1 MIIQYGATGIV
12 LFLLMLLSANPVSA
26 QSDAGRIKCICID
39 PGHGGHDPGAMG
51 VKAKEKEVVLAIA
64 LKVGKMIETTYPDVK
79 VVYTRKKDIYLAPHE
94 RSQLANQH
102 KADLFLS
109 IHANSLDLKAKAG
122 NKYIKGVE
130 TYIMG
135 FNHSEH
141 NLQVAMKEN
150 SVIHF
155 EKDNSVKYEGFDPSK
170 PESYIIFNILQSVYQ
185 EKSLSL
191 ASFIHSSVVKNT
203 QRIDREVR
211 RGPIWVLKDV
221 AMPAVLVEIGY
232 ISNLEDERYMM
243 SATGQ
248 EKIAKGIFQ
257 GFQQYKAK
265 EEKHLKTLP
274 ENNLTPAPA
283 ASQNVTPANNPSQNE
298 ENGPIYAIQVA
309 SATARIKNTSR
320 LCAGEKIYELV
331 SGGRYRYYVAPSTKL
346 QTVKE
351 RLTQVKSKVRDCFI
365 IAIYK
370 GKVMTVA
377 EARKLEQK
385 QK

>member
-12 LFLLMLLSANPVSA
+12 FILLMLFAAPPLSA
-26 QSDAGRIKCICID
+26 QSDAGKIKCICID

-51 VKAKEKEVVLAIA
+51 TKAKEKDVVLDIA

-94 RSQLANQH
+94 RSQLANQR
-102 KADLFLS
+102 KANLFLS
-109 IHANSLDLKAKAG
+109 IHANSLDVKAKPG

-203 QRIDREVR
+203 QRVDREVR

-221 AMPAVLVEIGY
+221 AMPAVLVEVGY
-232 ISNLEDERYMM
+232 ISNPEDERYMM
-243 SATGQ
+243 SAAGQ

-257 GFQQYKAK
+257 GFQEYKKK
-265 EEKHLKTLP
+265 EEKHLKNLP
-274 ENNLTPAPA
+274 EST
-283 ASQNVTPANNPSQNE
+283 VTPPPVSPAKVVPADNSSKNE
-298 ENGPIYAIQVA
+298 GDGPIYAIQVA

-320 LCAGEKIYELV
+320 LCAGEKVHELV
-331 SGGRYRYYVAPSTKL
+331 SGGRYRYYVAPSAKL
-346 QTVKE
+346 ETVKG
-351 RLTQVKSKVRDCFI
+351 RLTQVKSKVHDCFI